1 MKETIVIE
9 KQDLKVVLN
18 LLKKLMDIR
27 PQWNKQLI
35 DFYAKLYETYY
46 SGIAFEQEPSF
57 ELNEM
62 IWDLGLS
69 LPSWDDDVQDD
80 TGDER

>member
-9 KQDLKVVLN
+9 RKDLKVVLN

-27 PQWNKQLI
+27 PQWNEQLM
-35 DFYAKLYETYY
+35 DFYAKLYDCYHD
-46 SGIAFEQEPSF
+46 GRAFEKESF
-57 ELNEM
+57 EKESFEMNEM

-69 LPSWDDDVQDD
+69 LPSWDD
-80 TGDER
+80 

>member
-1 MKETIVIE
+1 MKETIVID

-35 DFYAKLYETYY
+35 DFYAKLYDTYY
-46 SGIAFEQEPSF
+46 SGMAFEQE
-57 ELNEM
+57 M
-62 IWDLGLS
+62 K
-69 LPSWDDDVQDD
+69 
-80 TGDER
+80 DEEQCGEILRCCTK

>member
-35 DFYAKLYETYY
+35 DFYAKLDDTYY
-46 SGIAFEQEPSF
+46 SGIAF
-57 ELNEM
+57 
-62 IWDLGLS
+62 
-69 LPSWDDDVQDD
+69 
-80 TGDER
+80 

>member
-9 KQDLKVVLN
+9 KKDIKVVLN

-27 PQWNKQLI
+27 PQWDKQLI
-35 DFYAKLYETYY
+35 DFYAKLYDKYH

>member
-35 DFYAKLYETYY
+35 DFYAKLYDTYY
-46 SGIAFEQEPSF
+46 GGMAFEQEPSF

-62 IWDLGLS
+62 IWDLGLN
-69 LPSWDDDVQDD
+69 LPSWDDDDSNSN
-80 TGDER
+80 GDKR

>member
-1 MKETIVIE
+1 MNLKNCNQALHIV
-9 KQDLKVVLN
+9 VN

-35 DFYAKLYETYY
+35 DFYAKLYDTYY
-46 SGIAFEQEPSF
+46 SGMAFEQEPSF

-62 IWDLGLS
+62 IWDFLIKHKKG
-69 LPSWDDDVQDD
+69 
-80 TGDER
+80 